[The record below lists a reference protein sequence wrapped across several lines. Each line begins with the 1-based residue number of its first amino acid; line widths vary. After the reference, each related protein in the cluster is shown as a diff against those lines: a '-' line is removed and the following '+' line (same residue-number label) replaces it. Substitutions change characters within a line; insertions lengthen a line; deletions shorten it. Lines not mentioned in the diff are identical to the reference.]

1 MDNSILL
8 TVFTPTFNRA
18 HTLPRTFASLKEQ
31 EEKCFEWLVID
42 DGSTDETKSIV
53 ESWMKDDNGF
63 TIRYIY
69 KENGG
74 MHTAY
79 NVAYENIQTELNVC
93 IDSDDCLAP
102 DAARKIKERWD
113 QVKGKGYAGLIGLDA
128 DMKTGEIIGSGFPEG
143 MNETN
148 YSKYYGSGGY
158 GDKKFV
164 YRTDVIKKYPP
175 YPVYRGENYDGIACK
190 FALIDQDY
198 KLAVLNDVLCN
209 VEYQLDGH
217 SKTMFKSYLQNPKGF
232 SYYRRIMMKYPVS
245 KKRLIID
252 TIHYVSSSLI
262 SHNRNFLKESPRKTL
277 TLLMIPAGV
286 LLTQYIYYKTRE

>member
-1 MDNSILL
+1 
-8 TVFTPTFNRA
+8 
-18 HTLPRTFASLKEQ
+18 
-31 EEKCFEWLVID
+31 
-42 DGSTDETKSIV
+42 
-53 ESWMKDDNGF
+53 MKDDNGF

-175 YPVYRGENYDGIACK
+175 YPVYRGENYVGIACK